1 MPLKPEAA
9 RPPKSGSAQLGHAAG
24 VNQPLR
30 FFKRFLAAKA
40 IEFDRNHVKRLVL
53 ARRFDLT
60 AIGFGNYRSPQS
72 IGSLEGADGEPFVVS
87 SAVSIGWH
95 GATGA
100 ACPCWQLGFASSQ
113 MADGDDDAARSPAV
127 FSMGCLWVCPS
138 L

>member
-1 MPLKPEAA
+1 MLPASISRFASSNACSRSRLSSWTGIISNDSFWPAA
-9 RPPKSGSAQLGHAAG
+9 
-24 VNQPLR
+24 
-30 FFKRFLAAKA
+30 
-40 IEFDRNHVKRLVL
+40 
-53 ARRFDLT
+53 FDLT

>member
-30 FFKRFLAAKA
+30 FFKRMLAVEA
-40 IEFDRNHVKRLVL
+40 IELDRNHIKRFVL

-72 IGSLEGADGEPFVVS
+72 IGSLEGADGEPFVVG
-87 SAVSIGWH
+87 SALSIGWH
-95 GATGA
+95 GAMYGRGPLARNARGSSAMAADTGRT
-100 ACPCWQLGFASSQ
+100 QI
-113 MADGDDDAARSPAV
+113 ARLTPIIAHLSK
-127 FSMGCLWVCPS
+127 
-138 L
+138 